1 MVYASVA
8 QLMLSV
14 EWGVSGDAIKLGG
27 SLAPPNDRC
36 RQLRRLSAAIFY
48 FCRQMDKK
56 PFKSGFVSIVGRP
69 NVGKSTLMNR
79 LMGEKLSIITP
90 KAQTTRHRIMGI
102 LTGPDH
108 QIVYSDTPGIL
119 EPKYSLHE
127 AMMSYV
133 KVSLDDADL
142 ILLVVTPDESFDEEL
157 FKRFT
162 YLKTPILLIIN
173 KIDTV
178 KPGQL
183 EEKKAYWREKL
194 PNVNDV
200 LGVSATKGQNTDE
213 VMPRLLKLMPEHPAY
228 FPEDEY
234 TDRTERFFASE
245 IIREKIFLNY
255 EEEVPYST
263 EVAIE
268 SFKEA
273 EDIIR
278 ISATIYIERDS
289 QKGIIIGKGGS
300 AIKKVGTQ
308 ARQDMESFFKK
319 KVFLET
325 HVKVADNWRKQSQ
338 RLRQF
343 GYTE

>member
-1 MVYASVA
+1 
-8 QLMLSV
+8 
-14 EWGVSGDAIKLGG
+14 
-27 SLAPPNDRC
+27 
-36 RQLRRLSAAIFY
+36 
-48 FCRQMDKK
+48 
-56 PFKSGFVSIVGRP
+56 
-69 NVGKSTLMNR
+69 
-79 LMGEKLSIITP
+79 MGEKMSIITP

-102 LTGPDH
+102 LTGEDY

-119 EPKYSLHE
+119 EPKYSLHD

-142 ILLVVTPDESFDEEL
+142 ILLVVTPEDKFDEEL
-157 FKRFT
+157 YRRFV
-162 YLKTPILLIIN
+162 LHHTPVLLIIN

-178 KPGQL
+178 KPAVVDERVQ
-183 EEKKAYWREKL
+183 YWKEKL
-194 PNVNDV
+194 PKVKEV
-200 LGVSATKGQNTDE
+200 LCISAVKGTNTDV
-213 VMPRLLKLMPEHPAY
+213 VMPKLLDLIPEHPPY

-245 IIREKIFLNY
+245 ILREKIFLNY

-289 QKGIIIGKGGS
+289 QKGIIIGKGGA
-300 AIKKVGTQ
+300 AIKKVGVE
-308 ARQDMESFFKK
+308 ARKDMESFFRK

-325 HVKVADNWRKQSQ
+325 HVKVADNWRKQSA

-343 GYTE
+343 GYTD